1 MSRLMRKVEAA
12 RKKAVELTPEQQ
24 KFFDDN
30 KQYVNEQWKKI
41 SPYMYLAIAYNK
53 ELQELGEVN
62 DYGKSKFSGK
72 DAYDKVGKYFVE
84 FINRAKAINMPKEQF
99 NYPSAAF
106 INKIRSFQTKT
117 KSGSASDF
125 LFWLYDSIQK
135 AEGDGVL
142 SLTPKY
148 ASINKAML
156 KKEVEADIFLQKH
169 LRTNI
174 RRLAQRIA

>member
-12 RKKAVELTPEQQ
+12 RKKTVGLTSEQQ
-24 KFFDDN
+24 KFFNDN
-30 KQYVNEQWKKI
+30 KQYVNERWNKI
-41 SPYMYLAIAYNK
+41 SPYMYLVMAYNK

-72 DAYDKVGKYFVE
+72 DAYDKVGKYFIE
-84 FINRAKAINMPKEQF
+84 FINQAKAINMPKEQF
-99 NYPSAAF
+99 NYPSATF
-106 INKIRSFQTKT
+106 TNKIRSFQTNT
-117 KSGSASDF
+117 KAGSAADF
-125 LFWLYDSIQK
+125 LFWLYDSILK
-135 AEGDGVL
+135 AEGDKVISYL
-142 SLTPKY
+142 PKY

-156 KKEVEADIFLQKH
+156 KKEAEADIFLQKH